1 MSIKKDKYYI
11 NLANVLAQNSLGYTG
26 PNPSV
31 GAVVV
36 KNDNVISFG
45 TTSQSG
51 RPHAEI
57 NALKNL
63 SKQEKNN
70 ATIYISLEPCTHYG
84 KTPPCVNEI
93 SNSKFKKVIYSLNDI
108 DPRTSGK
115 AYKFLKSKKIYVK
128 KNILSENAKLI
139 YKKYF
144 YSKTKSLP
152 YLIGK
157 LAISKDFFIKDK
169 KEFYITNK
177 QSLKTTHILRS
188 KVNCILTSSN
198 TVNSDN
204 PKLNCRIHGLEK
216 FSPCVAIID
225 KDLKI
230 KKKTYL
236 VSNAK
241 KNNTYIFYNKTNK
254 TMIKF
259 LKSKKIKL
267 IYTPLDG
274 KKLDF
279 DFILKHLYRNEISS
293 VLVEGG
299 KKLISSLVNNDYFNE
314 FYLFVASKNLKKR
327 GLLKMKNIK
336 HNLSMKFKNNKFNET
351 FLETDNLI
359 HYF

>member
-115 AYKFLKSKKIYVK
+115 AYKFLKSKNIYLK
-128 KNILSENAKLI
+128 KNILSEDAKLI

-169 KEFYITNK
+169 KNFYITNNHCRNV
-177 QSLKTTHILRS
+177 THLLRS
-188 KVNCILTSSN
+188 KVNCILTTSSTIN
-198 TVNSDN
+198 IDN
-204 PKLNCRIHGLEK
+204 PKLDCRIDGLK
-216 FSPCVAIID
+216 NFSPYVAILD
-225 KDLKI
+225 KNLKV
-230 KKKTYL
+230 KKKSLLILNAKNIKTYL
-236 VSNAK
+236 
-241 KNNTYIFYNKTNK
+241 FYNKINK
-254 TMIKF
+254 NKIKY
-259 LKSKKIKL
+259 LKSMKIKL
-267 IYTPLDG
+267 IYSPL
-274 KKLDF
+274 KKEQLDF
-279 DFILKHLYRNEISS
+279 NFILKKLYKLDIST
-293 VLVEGG
+293 VLIEGG
-299 KKLISSLVNNDYFNE
+299 RMLTYSLLNNNFFNE
-314 FYLFVASKNLKKR
+314 FYLFKADKKLNKR
-327 GLLKMKNIK
+327 GNIK
-336 HNLSMKFKNNKFNET
+336 VSNIKKILSKKFKNVKINET
-351 FLETDNLI
+351 FLKKDNLI
-359 HYF
+359 HYY